1 MKLARGASR
10 TGSAIL
16 RPPADLLARI
26 DLPSARPAI
35 LLHGGLPSGPFSAA
49 PILTER
55 WPDATFLDGPAG
67 MPGKQGQQGQQGG
80 NAIDGTADLVF
91 ADLTAAA
98 QAATWQGTQ
107 AMTRTATQALTFAAA
122 AGLVPLL
129 KPGAV
134 LACHAACTAPCNA
147 RLAHVIRE
155 VRKEYEYEEDTR
167 EDAEDEGDFGPKHT
181 PLSDILALHASLAG
195 GHTRTEPAEPLLQDI
210 DAWTTAYV
218 SRHQGDAW
226 VRPVVLAAA
235 RAELGLPEAGV
246 EGGEDFNAF
255 IDECCARALARG
267 GGGGGADGGGDGG
280 AGDVVWPV
288 DPSDGARLS
297 VQSRLFLVARRPT
310 EKDAYGDY
318 VAYQNHQLEKGW
330 KS

>member
-1 MKLARGASR
+1 M
-10 TGSAIL
+10 
-16 RPPADLLARI
+16 
-26 DLPSARPAI
+26 
-35 LLHGGLPSGPFSAA
+35 
-49 PILTER
+49 
-55 WPDATFLDGPAG
+55 
-67 MPGKQGQQGQQGG
+67 
-80 NAIDGTADLVF
+80 F
-91 ADLTAAA
+91 ADLTRTA
-98 QAATWQGTQ
+98 QEATWQGTE
-107 AMTRTATQALTFAAA
+107 ALTRTATTQALTFAAA

-134 LACHAACTAPCNA
+134 LACHAACAAPRNA

-155 VRKEYEYEEDTR
+155 VRKEYEEETTR
-167 EDAEDEGDFGPKHT
+167 EDPEDFGPKHT
-181 PLSDILALHASLAG
+181 PLSDIMALHTGLAG
-195 GHTRTEPAEPLLQDI
+195 GHVRTESAEPLLQDI

-235 RAELGLPEAGV
+235 RAELGLRMARMM
-246 EGGEDFNAF
+246 EGGEEDFNAF
-255 IDECCARALARG
+255 IDECCVRALASGDGDGR
-267 GGGGGADGGGDGG
+267 ADGA